1 MAVNLSPIGNG
12 FQFFTSTG
20 VPLAGGLLYTYQAGS
35 STPLASYTD
44 TAGLFANTNPI
55 VMNADGRP
63 PSEIWLTAGF
73 NYKFVLSDA
82 NNVQIASYDNIYG
95 ILGTAPS
102 VATIPSGVI
111 VLWSGSIGAIPSGWY
126 LCDGTNGTPNLKD
139 SFVVGAG
146 NTYPVAGTGGSANA
160 VIPSHTHSA
169 TSTSTVTDPS
179 HFHGVNL
186 TSTNVVGGGANGGFY
201 PNPSNGSVTTAAA
214 TTGITVATSTT
225 NQSTGVSA
233 TNANLP
239 PYYALAYIQKA

>member
-20 VPLAGGLLYTYQAGS
+20 VPLAGGFLYTYQAGS

-55 VMNADGRP
+55 VMNADGRL

-73 NYKFVLSDA
+73 NYKFVLTDA
-82 NNVQIASYDNIYG
+82 NNVQIASYDNLYG

-102 VATIPSGVI
+102 VAVFPSGAI
-111 VLWSGSIGAIPSGWY
+111 VLWSGSIGSIPAGWY
-126 LCDGTNGTPNLKD
+126 LCDGTNGTPNLKN
-139 SFVVGAG
+139 SFIVGAG
-146 NTYPVAGTGGSANA
+146 DVYPVSGAGGSKDAI
-160 VIPSHTHSA
+160 VVSHTHTAASV
-169 TSTSTVTDPS
+169 VTDPGHIHAYQIS
-179 HFHGVNL
+179 
-186 TSTNVVGGGANGGFY
+186 
-201 PNPSNGSVTTAAA
+201 GSVSAGGSNIQGPFAGNSSTASAVTGISVA
-214 TTGITVATSTT
+214 TTNT
-225 NQSTGVSA
+225 STGVSG

>member
-73 NYKFVLSDA
+73 NYKFVLSTA
-82 NNVQIASYDNIYG
+82 GNVQIASYDNIYG
-95 ILGTAPS
+95 ILGTAPA
-102 VATIPSGVI
+102 VAPIPSGSI
-111 VLWSGSIGAIPSGWY
+111 VLWSGSIGSIPVGWY
-126 LCDGTNGTPNLKD
+126 LCDGTNGTPNLKN
-139 SFVVGAG
+139 SFIVGAG
-146 NTYPVAGTGGSANA
+146 GS
-160 VIPSHTHSA
+160 VDSVLPTHSHTA
-169 TSTSTVTDPS
+169 TSTSTVTDPG
-179 HFHGVNL
+179 HIHTAL
-186 TSTNVVGGGANGGFY
+186 
-201 PNPSNGSVTTAAA
+201 SNGQK
-214 TTGITVATSTT
+214 TGETGGPYNAQSAVGNNGRADPDVSTVSAFTGVTVATTT
-225 NQSTGVSA
+225 TTQATGVSP

>member
-12 FQFFTSTG
+12 FQFLTSTG

-44 TAGLFANTNPI
+44 NAGLFPNTNPI

-82 NNVQIASYDNIYG
+82 SSVQIASYDNIYG
-95 ILGTAPS
+95 ILGSAPS

-160 VIPSHTHSA
+160 IIPSHTHTA
-169 TSTSTVTDPS
+169 TSVVTDPS
-179 HFHGVNL
+179 HNHTTLGQTLN
-186 TSTNVVGGGANGGFY
+186 SGSINIISPGSSGNV
-201 PNPSNGSVTTAAA
+201 SNNN
-214 TTGITVATSTT
+214 TGNAV
-225 NQSTGVSA
+225 TGVSA

-239 PYYALAYIQKA
+239 PYYALAYIQKS

>member
-20 VPLAGGLLYTYQAGS
+20 IPLAGGFLYTYQAGS

-73 NYKFVLSDA
+73 NYKFVLTDA
-82 NNVQIASYDNIYG
+82 NNVQIASYDNLYG

-102 VATIPSGVI
+102 VAVFPSGAI
-111 VLWSGSIGAIPSGWY
+111 VLWSGSIGSIPVGWY

-160 VIPSHTHSA
+160 IVVSHTHAA
-169 TSTSTVTDPS
+169 TSVVTDPAHS
-179 HFHGVNL
+179 HSLIGETIQGNTN
-186 TSTNVVGGGANGGFY
+186 TSPSASTDSNARPLGFTTN
-201 PNPSNGSVTTAAA
+201 TAY
-214 TTGITVATSTT
+214 TGISVGTT
-225 NQSTGVSA
+225 NQSTGVSG